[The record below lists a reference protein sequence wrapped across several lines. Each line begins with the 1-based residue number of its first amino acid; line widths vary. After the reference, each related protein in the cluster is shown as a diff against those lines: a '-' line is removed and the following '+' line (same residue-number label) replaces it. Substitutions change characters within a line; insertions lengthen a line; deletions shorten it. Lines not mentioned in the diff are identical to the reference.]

1 MVVVIRKTVT
11 PFQFVGGFLPLLVN
25 TRLCKLP
32 GQLYKTSQYRKHS
45 LQYLHDFYD
54 MNMSDPASERNGF
67 LLSQKIMEMQ
77 QFFHLR
83 LTGTLDEDTMEEIE
97 KPRCGYPDVKSFTL
111 FGGSP
116 RWPRNTVTYRYS
128 CFANIDV
135 DQAIAEAFKVW
146 SDVTPLKFLK
156 RNSGNAD
163 IVIFSA
169 AGNHGDGGNSRFDGR
184 NGVLA
189 HAYAPGRG
197 IGGDTHFDAAE
208 RWSLTSNG
216 INFFLV
222 AAHEF
227 GHALGLGHSND
238 RRALMFPTYKYVN
251 TRSFRLPSDDV
262 RGIQTLYGKL
272 QSVLLKW

>member
-1 MVVVIRKTVT
+1 MRLLK
-11 PFQFVGGFLPLLVN
+11 PPALLVLLSAV
-25 TRLCKLP
+25 LCLTFP
-32 GQLYKTSQYRKHS
+32 PVSARREINENDWS
-45 LQYLHDFYD
+45 RCR
-54 MNMSDPASERNGF
+54 RNGF

-135 DQAIAEAFKVW
+135 SESDQAIAEAFKVW

-169 AGNHGDGGNSRFDGR
+169 ADHGDGGNSRFDGR

-238 RRALMFPTYKYVN
+238 RRALIPGGGQREGGGRRPGGRQGGRARVG
-251 TRSFRLPSDDV
+251 
-262 RGIQTLYGKL
+262 RG
-272 QSVLLKW
+272 LLGVGEGSGGLG